1 MTGSDRHAWAE
12 PGAFAVAEGVFRI
25 PLPLPTDGLRA
36 VNVYALAHDDGLAL
50 IDAGWA
56 LDVSQRVLVDSLA
69 TIGYE
74 LGDITRFL
82 VTHAHRD
89 HYTQAHAIRRELA
102 DAGRV
107 DLPRI
112 AVGWDERDS
121 IRSIADRAENPSD
134 ARAYPQVA
142 LLRRA
147 GDPWAADAL
156 ESIDPE
162 GLRAPDW
169 ADPDDWLRHGD
180 RVVVGTRSLEVIATP
195 GHTRG
200 HVVFADDEN
209 GLLFAGDHVLPH
221 ITPSIGYEE
230 VLAPSPLGSYL
241 QSLDLVRS
249 RPDAH
254 LLPAH
259 GPAGTAVHSRVD
271 ELLDH
276 HSARLDASVAA
287 VAAGAQTA
295 REVAQRLRWTRRET
309 PLGELDGFNQM
320 MAVLETWAHLVVLVE
335 RGVLQA
341 HSEGGVERFSIPT
354 AAIGSQQ
361 VDRT

>member
-1 MTGSDRHAWAE
+1 MAE
-12 PGAFAVAEGVFRI
+12 DVYRI

-36 VNVYALAHDDGLAL
+36 VNVYAIAHDDGLAL

-56 LDVSQRVLVDSLA
+56 LQVSQEALVDALA
-69 TIGYE
+69 SIGYE
-74 LGDITRFL
+74 LGDITRFF

-89 HYTQAHAIRRELA
+89 HYTQAHAVRRELA
-102 DAGRV
+102 HAGRV

-121 IRSIADRAENPSD
+121 IRSIADRAANPND

-147 GDPWAADAL
+147 GDPGAADVL
-156 ESIDPE
+156 ESIDPQ
-162 GLRAPDW
+162 GLRAQDW

-180 RVVVGTRSLEVIATP
+180 RVVLGTRTLEVIATP

-241 QSLDLVRS
+241 QSLDLIRS
-249 RPDAH
+249 RPDAR

-259 GPAGTAVHSRVD
+259 GPAGAAVHARVD

-276 HSARLDASVAA
+276 HAVRLDASVAA
-287 VAAGAQTA
+287 VEAGAQTA
-295 REVAQRLRWTRRET
+295 REVALRLRWTKRET
-309 PLGELDGFNQM
+309 PLDELDGFNQM

-335 RGVLQA
+335 RGVLRA
-341 HSEGGVERFSIPT
+341 RSERGVERFSMPT
-354 AAIGSQQ
+354 AAVGSEQ